1 MSHHQFYILAINGSG
16 VEDELSSNPSTFEN
30 LNGSNMSDISSADS
44 SHISSESGNTSTLS
58 SMTENSQFSVE
69 KANRSPNNVMSTSEK
84 KNTPLDER
92 TADLRKRT
100 KVSTIKISICMT
112 Y

>member
-1 MSHHQFYILAINGSG
+1 MIFLVINSSG

-30 LNGSNMSDISSADS
+30 VNGSNMSDISSVNS
-44 SHISSESGNTSTLS
+44 SLISSESGNNSTLS

-69 KANRSPNNVMSTSEK
+69 KANKSPSNGISTSEK
-84 KNTPLDER
+84 KNTSVQER
-92 TADLRKRT
+92 IDDLLKRT
-100 KVSTIKISICMT
+100 KVSTTKISICLT